1 MRSDLIRF
9 MARRWGRSGAKVN
22 LPPPA
27 SVKNILVV
35 RPHNE
40 LGDFILGLP
49 AISAL
54 RHHYPSARITLVG
67 GPKHKALADA
77 GIPADRMLIWLKS
90 GYWTQPWNFVKFVR
104 ELRNEPY
111 DLAICPSTVSISVTS
126 SLITAWSGAR
136 LTVGRCQ
143 ADLTGEKEL
152 APFFDILVPPP
163 QKDMNQTVKNYDFLY
178 ALEIPPPDED
188 AAFLGLPE
196 QAIQSAKALLNK
208 EGLGRISKRVFLH
221 VGAGKP
227 ANRWPTANFA
237 KLATLLSSQLEAC
250 VVYCKSPGEEELVE
264 KAFAL
269 SRAHKAIIP
278 SHGLMVDTALI
289 SECDLF
295 VGSDTGLLHVA
306 AAVGIPTIGL
316 YGPTKPGEWAP
327 LSHKHHSL
335 VGENN
340 EVGLIVPEDVL
351 RTARSILSK

>member
-1 MRSDLIRF
+1 
-9 MARRWGRSGAKVN
+9 MARRWGRSGAKVHVPSPN
-22 LPPPA
+22 

-35 RPHNE
+35 RSHNE

-49 AISAL
+49 AIAAL
-54 RHHYPSARITLVG
+54 RRHYSSARVTLVG

-77 GIPADRMLIWLKS
+77 GLPADRLLIWLKS
-90 GYWTQPWNFVKFVR
+90 GYWTQPWKFIKFIR
-104 ELRNEPY
+104 DLRDQPY

-143 ADLTGEKEL
+143 ADLTGEESL

-163 QKDMNQTVKNYDFLY
+163 QKNMNQTAKNYDFLY
-178 ALEIPPPDED
+178 ALEVPPPNED
-188 AAFLGLPE
+188 AAFLGIPE
-196 QAIQSAKALLNK
+196 SAIESAKALMDK
-208 EGLGRISKRVFLH
+208 EGLGRMSKRVFLH

-237 KLATLLSSQLEAC
+237 KLAGLLSNELEAC

-264 KAFAL
+264 KAFSL
-269 SRAHKAIIP
+269 SHAHKAIIP
-278 SHGLMVDTALI
+278 SHGLLIDTAVI

-316 YGPTKPGEWAP
+316 YGPTKPSEWAP
-327 LSHKHHSL
+327 ASQKHHSL
-335 VGENN
+335 VGEKG

-351 RTARSILSK
+351 RAARSILSK